1 MISNQRQFY
10 LDIESESVLSDGPV
24 VYLAKR
30 IPLKSADGAETTAGV
45 AGVQMR
51 LDYLQQLVV
60 NATSSGV
67 NTAGSEEYSCSD
79 SENVRY
85 TIIDGN
91 TSHFASK

>member
-1 MISNQRQFY
+1 M
-10 LDIESESVLSDGPV
+10 LSDGPV

-67 NTAGSEEYSCSD
+67 NTAGSKEYSCSD
-79 SENVRY
+79 TENVRY
-85 TIIDGN
+85 TIIVGN
-91 TSHFASK
+91 TRHFASK

>member
-1 MISNQRQFY
+1 M
-10 LDIESESVLSDGPV
+10 LSDGPV

-85 TIIDGN
+85 TIDTMEIADISLPN
-91 TSHFASK
+91 KPWDFPKYFQTP

>member
-1 MISNQRQFY
+1 M
-10 LDIESESVLSDGPV
+10 LSDGPV

-67 NTAGSEEYSCSD
+67 NTAGSKEYSCSD

-85 TIIDGN
+85 IINKLLPAVYDRCLEGL
-91 TSHFASK
+91 FL